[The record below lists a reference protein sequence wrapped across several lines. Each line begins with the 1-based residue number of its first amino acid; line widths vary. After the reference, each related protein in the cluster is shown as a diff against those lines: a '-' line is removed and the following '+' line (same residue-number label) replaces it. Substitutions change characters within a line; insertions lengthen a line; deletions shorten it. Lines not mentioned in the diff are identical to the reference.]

1 MDTEQLSTKFQQFK
15 ANFVANNKVYSG
27 ISESE
32 LIAKLEEFKNKC
44 HEKGYIE
51 GDLFLN
57 EAYPGM
63 KPTSFIVNLFAKKQW
78 LKQISRGKALDAL
91 IETLRETTTPN
102 VRENIFTLRMLTWED
117 LTASEIIEMFLHPK
131 NLVRVKLISFIKNGA
146 LTEQQILSIFD
157 TKNWEII
164 KLLREN
170 KKAEEIVFKSEEL
183 KAEWLKLVL

>member
-1 MDTEQLSTKFQQFK
+1 MDTEQLSAKFQQFK
-15 ANFVANNKVYSG
+15 ANFVANNKVYSD

-32 LIAKLEEFKNKC
+32 LIAKLEKFKNKC

-57 EAYPGM
+57 EAYSGM

-102 VRENIFTLRMLTWED
+102 IRENIFTLRMLTWED
-117 LTASEIIEMFLHPK
+117 LTASEIIEMFLHP
-131 NLVRVKLISFIKNGA
+131 NNSVRVKLISFIKTGS
-146 LTEQQILSIFD
+146 LTEQQIRSIFN

-170 KKAEEIVFKSEEL
+170 KKAEEVVFKSEEL

>member
-1 MDTEQLSTKFQQFK
+1 MDTEQLSAKFQRFK
-15 ANFVANNKVYSG
+15 ENFVANNKVYSG
-27 ISESE
+27 ISEPE
-32 LIAKLEEFKNKC
+32 LIAKLEKFKNKC

-102 VRENIFTLRMLTWED
+102 IRENIFTLRMLTWED
-117 LTASEIIEMFLHPK
+117 LTASEIIEMFLHP
-131 NLVRVKLISFIKNGA
+131 NNSVRVKLISFIKTGV

-157 TKNWEII
+157 TENWEII
-164 KLLREN
+164 KLLTEN
-170 KKAEEIVFKSEEL
+170 KKAEEVAFNSKEL
-183 KAEWLKLVL
+183 KFKWSQWTI